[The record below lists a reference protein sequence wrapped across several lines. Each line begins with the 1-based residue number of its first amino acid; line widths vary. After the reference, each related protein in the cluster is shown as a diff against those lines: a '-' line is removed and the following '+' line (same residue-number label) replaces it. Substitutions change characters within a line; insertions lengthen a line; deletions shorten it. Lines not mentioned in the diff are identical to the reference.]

1 MTLPDTQ
8 RAIERYRRLAAGYD
22 ASSRREMPVRLRA
35 IALLQ
40 LQPGQRVLDVA
51 CGTGL
56 SFAALRAGVG
66 DDGRVLGLEVS
77 PEMATIARA
86 RIEAHGW
93 SNVAVRVGDVA
104 AIELAPHSFDAALF
118 HYTHDVLQ
126 SPPALARVFAALRP
140 GARVAV
146 AGLKTTH
153 PLLAPLN
160 LWAWWRGRPYR
171 TTDANLRRPWL
182 HLLAWV
188 PDFRWQPSYL
198 GTGYIG
204 CGTLAMNPARA
215 PSRDDASRP
224 ADADATG

>member
-1 MTLPDTQ
+1 MTGPDPQ
-8 RAIERYRRLAAGYD
+8 RAIARYRRLAAGYD
-22 ASSRREMPVRLRA
+22 ASSRREMPLRLRT

-56 SFAALRAGVG
+56 SFSALRAGVG
-66 DDGRVLGLEVS
+66 DDGAVLGLEVS
-77 PEMATIARA
+77 PEMAAIARA

-93 SNVAVRVGDVA
+93 TNVAVQVGDVA
-104 AIELAPHSFDAALF
+104 AIELAPRAFDAALF

-146 AGLKTTH
+146 AGLKTAH
-153 PLLAPLN
+153 PLLVPLN

-171 TTDANLRRPWL
+171 TTDANLRRPWMN
-182 HLLAWV
+182 LLAWA
-188 PDFRWQPSYL
+188 PDFRWQPIHL

-204 CGTLAMNPARA
+204 CGTLAMSPARES
-215 PSRDDASRP
+215 SRDAASRP
-224 ADADATG
+224 ADATG